1 MTSLISKIAVLAV
14 SLMMAAPQFS
24 NAQDAQMG
32 QLIGQSMAKID
43 QTAPET
49 FLTCISEL
57 KRIEAMYPE
66 AAAPKYYA
74 ALQSLN
80 YSVLNPHAEATD
92 GLLDDAGK
100 LIASLEKCK
109 GTDQSDL
116 HTLKGFLYM
125 VRIVQDPA
133 QNGRRYYLDV
143 MSHFEKALKIN
154 PDNDL
159 ARDLQQKFFDGM
171 SQATGN

>member
-1 MTSLISKIAVLAV
+1 MTSRIFKLILLSIVLMVAT
-14 SLMMAAPQFS
+14 PRIS
-24 NAQDAQMG
+24 NAQDARMG

-43 QTAPET
+43 PSDPGT

-80 YSVLNPHAEATD
+80 YSVLNPHAEATE
-92 GLLDDAGK
+92 GLLADAAG
-100 LIASLEKCK
+100 LIDGLEKCK
-109 GTDQSDL
+109 DADKSDL

-143 MSHFEKALKIN
+143 MGDFEKALKLN
-154 PDNDL
+154 PENEL

-171 SQATGN
+171 SQATAN

>member
-1 MTSLISKIAVLAV
+1 MTSLISKLRLLAIAVMVATPCV
-14 SLMMAAPQFS
+14 C

-43 QTAPET
+43 QSTPET

-80 YSVLNPHAEATD
+80 YSVLNPHAEATE
-92 GLLDDAGK
+92 GLLADAAG
-100 LIASLEKCK
+100 LIAGLEKCK
-109 GTDQSDL
+109 DADKSDL

-143 MSHFEKALKIN
+143 MGNFEKALKIN

-171 SQATGN
+171 SQATAQ

>member
-1 MTSLISKIAVLAV
+1 MTSRIFNLILLAV
-14 SLMMAAPQFS
+14 ALTVATPCVS

-32 QLIGQSMAKID
+32 QLIGQSMAKVD
-43 QTAPET
+43 ASDPAT

-57 KRIEAMYPE
+57 KRIDAMYPE

-80 YSVLNPHAEATD
+80 YSVLNPHAEATE
-92 GLLDDAGK
+92 GLLADAAT
-100 LIASLEKCK
+100 LIAALEKCK
-109 GTDQSDL
+109 DADASNL

-143 MSHFEKALKIN
+143 MANYEKALKIN
-154 PDNDL
+154 PDNEL

-171 SQATGN
+171 SQATQN